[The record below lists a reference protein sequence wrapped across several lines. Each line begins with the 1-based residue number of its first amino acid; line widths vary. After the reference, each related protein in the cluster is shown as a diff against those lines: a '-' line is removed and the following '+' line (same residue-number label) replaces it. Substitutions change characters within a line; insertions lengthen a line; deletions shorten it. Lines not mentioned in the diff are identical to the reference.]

1 MTKNDFLGIC
11 TECEV
16 DPNLVVEVDEVV
28 DLLKAD
34 LLIPKIENQ
43 LADDSL
49 HTAVDSVM
57 QTLGEFLPKDDSPN
71 RGHTHMVDLACVY
84 EVDECPQT

>member
-1 MTKNDFLGIC
+1 MTKHDFLGIC

-34 LLIPKIENQ
+34 LLRPKIENQ
-43 LADDSL
+43 LLL
-49 HTAVDSVM
+49 HT
-57 QTLGEFLPKDDSPN
+57 LIRKHF
-71 RGHTHMVDLACVY
+71 
-84 EVDECPQT
+84 

>member
-16 DPNLVVEVDEVV
+16 DPNLVVEVAEVR

-43 LADDSL
+43 LLL
-49 HTAVDSVM
+49 HT
-57 QTLGEFLPKDDSPN
+57 LIHKHF
-71 RGHTHMVDLACVY
+71 
-84 EVDECPQT
+84 